1 MLLILLQVSSKVLL
15 NKWDLYLLII
25 SFVVHL
31 ESSKGYEIA
40 ARDRGASFYYL
51 SMPVILT
58 QYRGVSGDF
67 QHSKEYFSKQLCQ
80 YQ

>member
-1 MLLILLQVSSKVLL
+1 M
-15 NKWDLYLLII
+15 
-25 SFVVHL
+25 VHL

-67 QHSKEYFSKQLCQ
+67 QHSKEYFSKQLCK